1 MFKIQTWSRFFER
14 KTLGS
19 EKKEIWG
26 KPTILQVKSR
36 TGLRELFPT
45 LKKAKSDSTEFKESP
60 GYCKHNCFEKH
71 SSTKAEQYS

>member
-14 KTLGS
+14 KILGS

-36 TGLRELFPT
+36 TELWEFVAT
-45 LKKAKSDSTEFKESP
+45 LKKDKSDSTEFKRALAIA
-60 GYCKHNCFEKH
+60 NRCFEKYGILVPKQ
-71 SSTKAEQYS
+71 SGS